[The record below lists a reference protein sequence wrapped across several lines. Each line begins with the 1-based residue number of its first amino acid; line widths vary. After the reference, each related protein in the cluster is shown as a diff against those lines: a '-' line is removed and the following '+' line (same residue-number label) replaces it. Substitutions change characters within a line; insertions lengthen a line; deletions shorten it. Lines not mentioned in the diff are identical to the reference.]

1 MTPSIPA
8 YLAIFEAFMSPI
20 VVAIAVAL
28 VWVGAARMGGSTA
41 SRYATAGILSL
52 VLLGWWAAARHFGAA
67 NVYFAGGRTAPTLF
81 LALVAPLLVA
91 ILGVRTAP
99 AVARLLAASP
109 LHWLVAAQVYRVAG
123 IIFLVLLADG
133 HLPWQFALPAGLG
146 DIAMGLFAVVLAVNL
161 ASRAPGAGR
170 AVYGWSLF
178 GIADLVVAMTMGA
191 TTSPGQIHLF
201 ALDNPNLLVS
211 SFPLVMIPTFAVPL
225 ALILHGL
232 VLTRLPR
239 LREAREVPAT

>member
-1 MTPSIPA
+1 MTPSVPA
-8 YLAIFEAFMSPI
+8 YLAIFEAFMSPV

-28 VWVGAARMGGSTA
+28 VWIGATRMEGRAG

-52 VLLGWWAAARHFGAA
+52 VLVGWWVVARHFGAA
-67 NVYFAGGRTAPTLF
+67 NVYFAGGTTAPTLF
-81 LALVAPLLVA
+81 LSLAVPLLVA
-91 ILGVRTAP
+91 ALGLRMAP
-99 AVARLLAASP
+99 AVARLLAAIP
-109 LHWLVAAQVYRVAG
+109 IHWLVAAQVYRVAG
-123 IIFLVLLADG
+123 IIFLVLLANG
-133 HLPWQFALPAGLG
+133 RLPWQFALPAGIG
-146 DIAMGLFAVVLAVNL
+146 DIATGIAAVVFAINMARGVQGS
-161 ASRAPGAGR
+161 AR

-191 TTSPGQIHLF
+191 ATSPGQIHLF

>member
-8 YLAIFEAFMSPI
+8 YLATFESWMSPM

-28 VWVGAARMGGSTA
+28 VWIGAARMGGSAA

-52 VLLGWWAAARHFGAA
+52 ILIGWWAVARHFGAA
-67 NVYFAGGRTAPTLF
+67 NVYFAGGRTGPALF

-91 ILGVRTAP
+91 GLGLRFAKS
-99 AVARLLAASP
+99 AARLVAAIP

-133 HLPWQFALPAGLG
+133 RLPWQFALPAGLG
-146 DIAMGLFAVVLAVNL
+146 DVATGIVAVVLAVNL
-161 ASRAPGAGR
+161 ARGAPGAGR
-170 AVYGWSLF
+170 SLYGWSLF
-178 GIADLVVAMTMGA
+178 GIADLIVAVVMGA

-201 ALDNPNLLVS
+201 AFDDPNLLAS

-232 VLTRLPR
+232 VVARLPR
-239 LREAREVPAT
+239 LRDARAVPAT